1 MCFLQCMKIYCF
13 PYNKNMKWKIIL
25 AVFLAILLFGGLFFL
40 IFGYDR
46 VVYPLKYRLEI
57 IRAGEEFGVDA
68 ALIASVIN
76 AESGFNEKAISSKG
90 AVGLMQI
97 LPSTAEWV
105 IQKMRKQNINIP
117 SYSSE
122 ELFSSQISN
131 GQLFDPNLNIRVGT
145 FYLSY
150 LIDKF
155 ENVDVALA
163 AYNAG
168 EGNVIKWLSA
178 EEFSSDQKTLK
189 KTPFKETENYVKKV
203 NLNLKIYSKK
213 FLKKVLTSPIS

>member
-1 MCFLQCMKIYCF
+1 
-13 PYNKNMKWKIIL
+13 MKWKIIL
-25 AVFLAILLFGGLFFL
+25 AVFLVLLLFGGLFFL

-117 SYSSE
+117 SYSAE
-122 ELFSSQISN
+122 ELFNSQISN

-150 LIDKF
+150 LINKF

-168 EGNVIKWLSA
+168 EGNVIKWLSTD
-178 EEFSSDQKTLK
+178 EFSSDQKTLK
-189 KTPFKETENYVKKV
+189 KIPFKETENYVKKV

-213 FLKKVLTSPIS
+213 FLKKVLTSPVS

>member
-1 MCFLQCMKIYCF
+1 
-13 PYNKNMKWKIIL
+13 MKWKIIL
-25 AVFLAILLFGGLFFL
+25 AVFLVLLLFGGLFFL

-97 LPSTAEWV
+97 LPSTAEWT
-105 IQKMRKQNINIP
+105 IEKMRKQNINIQ
-117 SYSSE
+117 SYSAE
-122 ELFSSQISN
+122 ELFSSQTNS

-150 LIDKF
+150 LINKF

-168 EGNVIKWLSA
+168 EGNVIKWLSTD
-178 EEFSSDQKTLK
+178 EFSSDQKTLK
-189 KTPFKETENYVKKV
+189 KIPFKETENYVKKV

>member
-1 MCFLQCMKIYCF
+1 MKICCF

-25 AVFLAILLFGGLFFL
+25 AVFLVLLLFGGLFFL

-76 AESGFNEKAISSKG
+76 AESGFKEKAISSKG

-97 LPSTAEWV
+97 LPSTAEWT
-105 IQKMRKQNINIP
+105 IEKMRKQNINIP
-117 SYSSE
+117 SYSAE
-122 ELFSSQISN
+122 ELFNSQISN

-150 LIDKF
+150 LINKF

-178 EEFSSDQKTLK
+178 DEFSSDQKTLK
-189 KTPFKETENYVKKV
+189 KIPFKETENYVKKV

>member
-1 MCFLQCMKIYCF
+1 
-13 PYNKNMKWKIIL
+13 MKWKVIL
-25 AVFLAILLFGGLFFL
+25 AVFFVLLLFGGLFFL

-76 AESGFNEKAISSKG
+76 AESGFNERAVSSKG
-90 AVGLMQI
+90 AVGLMQL

-105 IQKMRKQNINIP
+105 IQKMRKQNVNIS
-117 SYSSE
+117 SYSAE
-122 ELFSSQISN
+122 ELFNPQTNS
-131 GQLFDPNLNIRVGT
+131 GQLFDPNLNIQVGT

-150 LIDKF
+150 LLNKF

-168 EGNVIKWLSA
+168 PTNVRKWLKDPALS
-178 EEFSSDQKTLK
+178 ENGVLSDI
-189 KTPFKETENYVKKV
+189 PFDETRDYIDSVLEAREKYKELYFIQE
-203 NLNLKIYSKK
+203 
-213 FLKKVLTSPIS
+213 

>member
-1 MCFLQCMKIYCF
+1 MKIYCF

-25 AVFLAILLFGGLFFL
+25 AVFLVLLLFGGLFFL

-46 VVYPLKYRLEI
+46 VVYPLKYRLGI

-97 LPSTAEWV
+97 LPSTAEWT
-105 IQKMRKQNINIP
+105 IEKMRKQNINIP
-117 SYSSE
+117 SYSAE
-122 ELFSSQISN
+122 ELFNSQTNI

-150 LIDKF
+150 LINKF

-168 EGNVIKWLSA
+168 EGNVIKWLGTD
-178 EEFSSDQKTLK
+178 EFSSDRKTLK
-189 KTPFKETENYVKKV
+189 KIPFKETENYVKKV

>member
-1 MCFLQCMKIYCF
+1 
-13 PYNKNMKWKIIL
+13 
-25 AVFLAILLFGGLFFL
+25 
-40 IFGYDR
+40 
-46 VVYPLKYRLEI
+46 
-57 IRAGEEFGVDA
+57 
-68 ALIASVIN
+68 
-76 AESGFNEKAISSKG
+76 
-90 AVGLMQI
+90 MQL

-117 SYSSE
+117 SYSAE
-122 ELFSSQISN
+122 ELFNSQISN
-131 GQLFDPNLNIRVGT
+131 GQLFDPNLNIQVGT

-150 LIDKF
+150 LINKF
-155 ENVDVALA
+155 ENIDVALA

-189 KTPFKETENYVKKV
+189 KIPFKETANYVKKV

-213 FLKKVLTSPIS
+213 FLKKVLTSPVS

>member
-1 MCFLQCMKIYCF
+1 MKDGIF

-117 SYSSE
+117 GYSAE
-122 ELFSSQISN
+122 ELFNPQTNS
-131 GQLFDPNLNIRVGT
+131 GQLFDPNLNIQVGT

-150 LIDKF
+150 LINKF

-168 EGNVIKWLSA
+168 EGNVIKWLSV
-178 EEFSSDQKTLK
+178 EEFSSDQITLK
-189 KTPFKETENYVKKV
+189 KIPFKETENYVKKV

-213 FLKKVLTSPIS
+213 FLKKVLTSPVS